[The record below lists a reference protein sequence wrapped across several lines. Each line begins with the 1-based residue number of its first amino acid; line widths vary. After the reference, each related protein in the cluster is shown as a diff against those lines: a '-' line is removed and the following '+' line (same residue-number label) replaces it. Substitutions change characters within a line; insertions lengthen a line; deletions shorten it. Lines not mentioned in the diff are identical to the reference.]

1 MFFIEIYNKIFGY
14 DQEFCI
20 TFEYSEKQWK
30 LSSIPLHEIEQMN
43 LQGINY
49 LTLQEVAIKT
59 DIIELENLRKIIKK
73 IYKEI

>member
-14 DQEFCI
+14 DQELCI

-43 LQGINY
+43 LHGINY

-59 DIIELENLRKIIKK
+59 DIIELENLRKTVKK